1 MSIHAD
7 SLVQVTDVLILFTIG
22 VLYPGVPNGIEG
34 NKFVLKI

>member
-7 SLVQVTDVLILFTIG
+7 SLVLVTDILIFTIG
-22 VLYPGVPNGIEG
+22 ALYPGVPNGIEG